1 MAYKDVRS
9 YIEALRRTGDL
20 VDVTEEVDWDL
31 EIGAIG
37 RRAAVKGGP
46 AVLFRNIK
54 DYPGFGILENALAS
68 WRRFAIT
75 VGLAPDT
82 PLREILDQ
90 YEALRARPP
99 LEPIVV
105 DDAPCKMV
113 KITGED
119 IDLFRFPA
127 PMLHEGDGGR
137 YIGTWD
143 IVVTRDIDGS
153 HTNWGTYRFML
164 HTEDLLAG
172 WPGPLSHLGRSLRQQ
187 YLPRKEPMPIAIVMG
202 ADPICHIAAATPYP
216 LRAEEAAQAGG
227 LRGEPVELIKC
238 ETSDLLVPAGAE
250 IVIEGEVLPNYATME
265 GPYGEFPGYRSG
277 HMGAGILVQVK
288 AITHRPNPI
297 LTVDCTGYKDGG
309 AFAAPIGTAVSFR
322 QALQRRGFPV
332 VDVHM
337 PVEGCAHLMVVS
349 VEEGGRHMAEE
360 LASIMH
366 TAGRLVVSKLIM
378 VDADVDV
385 FDLDAV
391 LHALATKCHPG
402 RGIIIHQLEGSGQAL
417 TPYYDEEE
425 RARRQHWTAVM
436 DCTWPAHWDRREVP
450 VKANFE
456 TTYSQEIQEKV
467 LAKWQRYG
475 FIR

>member
-202 ADPICHIAAATPYP
+202 ADPVCHIASATPYP
-216 LRAEEAAQAGG
+216 RHAEEAAQAGG

-277 HMGAGILVQVK
+277 TMGSGILVQVK

-309 AFAAPIGTAVSFR
+309 AFITSSGTAIGFK
-322 QALQRRGFPV
+322 QLLQRRGFPV
-332 VDVHM
+332 VDVNI
-337 PVEGCAHLMVVS
+337 PVEGCNHLMAVS
-349 VEEGGRHMAEE
+349 VKERGHHVAED
-360 LASIMH
+360 LMNIMH

-385 FDLDAV
+385 FDLGAV

-402 RGIIIHQLEGSGQAL
+402 RGVFISEVPGKGESL
-417 TPYYDEEE
+417 TPYYEEAE
-425 RARRQHWTAVM
+425 RAQGEHFTAVF
-436 DCTWPAHWDRREVP
+436 DCTWPAHWDQRELP

-467 LAKWQRYG
+467 LARWQRYG
-475 FIR
+475 FE